1 MAEQPPFR
9 YERTWDA
16 ATIQR
21 DFAHLEPGDECPVSV
36 SVAGRILLRRVQGK
50 LAFATLA
57 DSSGR
62 VQLFAPADTT
72 PRFQEFCD
80 LHLGDWVGVAGDVMK
95 TRKGEVSVK
104 VREWVLLAEAR
115 RAFPDKWHGLTDV
128 DTRYRQRYVDLWVTE
143 DAQRTFAMRSRV
155 LSLTRRWLEDRGFM
169 EVETPVFHPI
179 PGGGIA
185 KPFMTHHNAL
195 DLDLYLRIAPE
206 LYLKRLVVGGFEK
219 VFEIARV
226 FRNEGISPRHNPEF
240 TMLELYEAYADYTD
254 IMKLV
259 EELVA
264 YLATEILGT
273 TKITYGGRD
282 LDLTPPWRR
291 ATMVDLV
298 EEQIGVRVDLRM
310 PIDDLRALAT
320 EHGVHVEPDYGPGK
334 LLLEIYEKTTE
345 AELWGPVHVMDYPV
359 EVSPLSRDHREL
371 PGFVER
377 FEAIVAG
384 RELCNAFSELLDPDV
399 QQTRFEAQGA
409 ARAAGDEEAM
419 AVDAD
424 YIRALEYGLPPT
436 GGLGIG
442 VDRLVMLL
450 ADAPSIRDV
459 ILFPTLRPE
468 QD

>member
-1 MAEQPPFR
+1 
-9 YERTWDA
+9 
-16 ATIQR
+16 
-21 DFAHLEPGDECPVSV
+21 
-36 SVAGRILLRRVQGK
+36 
-50 LAFATLA
+50 
-57 DSSGR
+57 
-62 VQLFAPADTT
+62 
-72 PRFQEFCD
+72 
-80 LHLGDWVGVAGDVMK
+80 
-95 TRKGEVSVK
+95 
-104 VREWVLLAEAR
+104 
-115 RAFPDKWHGLTDV
+115 
-128 DTRYRQRYVDLWVTE
+128 
-143 DAQRTFAMRSRV
+143 MRSR
-155 LSLTRRWLEDRGFM
+155 SRSS
-169 EVETPVFHPI
+169 
-179 PGGGIA
+179 
-185 KPFMTHHNAL
+185 THHNAL

-298 EEQIGVRVDLRM
+298 EEQIGVRVDLRT

-320 EHGVHVEPDYGPGK
+320 EHGVHVEDLTMARASCCSRSTRRPPKPSSGDRCTSW
-334 LLLEIYEKTTE
+334 TTR
-345 AELWGPVHVMDYPV
+345 
-359 EVSPLSRDHREL
+359 SRSRRSSRDHREI

-377 FEAIVAG
+377 FEAHRRAD
-384 RELCNAFSELLDPDV
+384 ASSA
-399 QQTRFEAQGA
+399 TRSASSSTRTCSGHGSRRKAA

-419 AVDAD
+419 AVDED
-424 YIRALEYGLPPT
+424 YLRALEYGLPPT

-442 VDRLVMLL
+442 VDRLIMLL